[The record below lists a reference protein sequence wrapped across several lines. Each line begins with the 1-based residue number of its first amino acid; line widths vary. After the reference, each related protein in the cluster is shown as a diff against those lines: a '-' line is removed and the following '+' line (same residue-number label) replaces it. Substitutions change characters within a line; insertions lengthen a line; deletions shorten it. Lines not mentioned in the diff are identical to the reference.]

1 MSNRKF
7 ITVVVLIFGF
17 SLSAVAAVSYDSVY
31 WAPPLDVQ
39 GTKLVNAKG
48 YVVQLKGFATM
59 GGYPNITQAQIVHF
73 KRDWNITV
81 LRLPLLT
88 SDCNCPRAICWTI
101 GNIAINAAN
110 TPYITSVDS
119 IVKWCRDNHIYVL
132 FDGWHEGGQG
142 NTSGNFKSTVAA
154 WSLMAERYK
163 NQDHLL
169 WEIFN
174 EPHGVAWSAW
184 VPMAQQLV
192 DTIRAHNPVSKVVVC
207 GTANWC
213 QQADVKTLKIAR
225 DKIIYSWHPYPS
237 VYGSIGATIWESRFG
252 FIATSGVAPVMNTEW
267 GLSNASDSANYGT
280 QLIQYMKDKG
290 ISWTGWIYS
299 TDWGPAMLK
308 SINIAAA
315 TDVPNPGG
323 NLMNKAYHDTM
334 SVITVT
340 DVKKNA
346 SEAIPLKNISINNS
360 TIQFYCPE
368 TSPVTLS
375 IYSLSGRCV
384 GTLIDQTL
392 TKGSHSIRWNA
403 ENGHGS
409 GLAPGLYT
417 VRLKIKG
424 REYFGQLNNLT
435 CLRAD
440 KKL

>member
-1 MSNRKF
+1 MPFRKSIAF
-7 ITVVVLIFGF
+7 IFLMCGL
-17 SLSAVAAVSYDSVY
+17 SLSAGAAVTYDSIY

-39 GTKLVNAKG
+39 GSKIVNAKG

-101 GNIAINAAN
+101 NNIAINAAN

-154 WSLMAERYK
+154 WSIMAERYK

-213 QQADVKTLKIAR
+213 QTADVKTLKIAR

-237 VYGSIGATIWESRFG
+237 VYGSIGATTWESRFG

-340 DVKKNA
+340 DVNKTA
-346 SEAIPLKNISINNS
+346 SGAIPLKNISINNS
-360 TIQFYCPE
+360 TIRFYCAE
-368 TSPVTLS
+368 TAPVTLS
-375 IYSLSGRCV
+375 MYALNGHCV
-384 GTLIDQTL
+384 GTLIDHTVI
-392 TKGSHSIRWNA
+392 KGSHSIRWNA
-403 ENGHGS
+403 RNGDGT
-409 GLAPGLYT
+409 GLATGLYT
-417 VRLKIKG
+417 VRLKIKD
-424 REYFGQLNNLT
+424 REYYGQLNNL
-435 CLRAD
+435 R
-440 KKL
+440 